1 MPRVILVL
9 LVIGITIYSVI
20 DCLRTDDEDVAALPK
35 PLWLLA
41 IIALPPVGGLLWIW
55 LGQQQRPGSGGRPQ
69 PRTLAPDDDPDFLR
83 SLDPPTKPPSGP
95 RRSDSDPEGE
105 NPTPA

>member
-9 LVIGITIYSVI
+9 LIIGITIYSVI
-20 DCLRTDDEDVAALPK
+20 DCLRTDDAQIRGLPK

-41 IIALPPVGGLLWIW
+41 IITLPPVGGLLWIW
-55 LGQQQRPGSGGRPQ
+55 LGQQQAPGRGGQPP

-83 SLDPPTKPPSGP
+83 SLRQPKPKPPPAGP
-95 RRSDSDPEGE
+95 EV
-105 NPTPA
+105 